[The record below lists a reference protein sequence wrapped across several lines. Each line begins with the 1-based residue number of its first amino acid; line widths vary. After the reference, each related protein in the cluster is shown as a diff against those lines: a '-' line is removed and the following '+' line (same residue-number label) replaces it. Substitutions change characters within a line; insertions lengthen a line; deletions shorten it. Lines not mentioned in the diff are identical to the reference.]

1 MTESGEPRRRVAPG
15 SDRFAL
21 RWQICAYTGGN
32 IQYSPPMMNG
42 AVTYMAVLP

>member
-1 MTESGEPRRRVAPG
+1 MTESGEPWQRVTPG
-15 SDRFAL
+15 SDRSAL
-21 RWQICAYTGGN
+21 RRHTGAYTGGN